1 MKKWDLQGGS
11 SKPDIRLGAHSVSL
25 GTVRCM
31 ESTSKVLRVANVG
44 RSLAYM
50 RFTSKVQGL
59 KASPQWLSVS
69 PSCCL
74 LEPGYTQNFSF
85 TTTVD
90 SRLATKVFGRDA
102 KLEQLLVLR
111 LEDGPEYYI
120 NVFARLAHSALSTP
134 LATLVCQQGKARS
147 MLGVPMELYLLINGI
162 VSSGILL
169 DDPAAAA
176 NKLFNSSG
184 CQEEVEKIIEWLGT
198 ERDIDPQTRAVK
210 ACPPL
215 PNVSP
220 RALANGTLEL
230 FRRLPEPI
238 VSPLVLLGLNF
249 SKDSGGNMS
258 DGMLRQFYFLLPSI
272 NHNVFLY
279 FISFLR
285 YYNISFL
292 FYNADLLADLH
303 MSSLYFLNLEL

>member
-11 SKPDIRLGAHSVSL
+11 SKPEVRLGAHSVSL

-31 ESTSKVLRVANVG
+31 EPTLKVLRVANVG
-44 RSLAYM
+44 RSLAHL

-85 TTTVD
+85 TATVD
-90 SRLATKVFGRDA
+90 SRLATKVLIGEV
-102 KLEQLLVLR
+102 KLERLLVLR

-120 NVFARLAHSALSTP
+120 DVFARLARSALATP

-147 MLGVPMELYLLINGI
+147 MLGVPMELYLLIDGI
-162 VSSGILL
+162 VSAGVL
-169 DDPAAAA
+169 DDPAPAAA
-176 NKLFNSSG
+176 NELFNSSG
-184 CQEEVEKIIEWLGT
+184 CQEEVEKIVEWLDT
-198 ERDIDPQTRAVK
+198 ERDFDPQTHAVK
-210 ACPPL
+210 TCPPL

-220 RALANGTLEL
+220 CALANGILEL

-238 VSPLVLLGLNF
+238 VSPILLLGLNF
-249 SKDSGGNMS
+249 SEDSGGNVFPR
-258 DGMLRQFYFLLPSI
+258 MLRQFYLSLPSI

-279 FISFLR
+279 FTSFLR
-285 YYNISFL
+285 YYL
-292 FYNADLLADLH
+292 FYTAAASYP
-303 MSSLYFLNLEL
+303 SSPVVIIIPPEP